1 MTLMRL
7 MGVRSTLVFASIF
20 LGACA
25 GTVRR
30 PTEAPTP
37 VATTSSGARSNLP
50 PLVLPPDSA
59 NGGNGSTVAVAE
71 LPVTVLPTIIGHRAT
86 QPTVNATPVGGV
98 TRDANDQTVRIA
110 LAVSQQSAQ
119 LTATGAWNIYDA
131 GTQKLLGELSA
142 SDVISAQSRDGTLIL
157 KGAQSQSVR
166 GAMIARP
173 AGAGSYISYGGH
185 RYRGEIALAAS
196 GDGVLV
202 INRVAVEDYL
212 RGVVPLEIGTDRT
225 QSESAAV
232 EAQAIA
238 ARSYTYTRMDDG
250 RPYDMVATTTD
261 QVYGGMDAER
271 PLSDAAISV
280 THNMVMMYGGKVIN
294 APYHANS
301 GGVTAAASEVWR
313 SSDEP
318 YLVSVSDRIPGTDH
332 YYGEDAPRFRWTR
345 TLSGSELSI
354 LLDRYLPKY
363 STARS
368 GSVGTLRKI
377 TETGRTPSGRIAG
390 LIFETDRGSFAV
402 RGNDV
407 RSVLRTASGDLLPST
422 LFTFDEKTD
431 RKGQVTSLTIHG
443 SGNGHGVG
451 MDQWGAIA
459 RARAG
464 QDALSILRTY
474 YPGTTIGR
482 VI

>member
-1 MTLMRL
+1 M
-7 MGVRSTLVFASIF
+7 
-20 LGACA
+20 
-25 GTVRR
+25 RR
-30 PTEAPTP
+30 PTEAPAP
-37 VATTSSGARSNLP
+37 VPTTGSSAAGARSNLP

-59 NGGNGSTVAVAE
+59 NGGNGSTVPVAE
-71 LPVTVLPTIIGHRAT
+71 LPVTVLPSIIGHRAT
-86 QPTVNATPVGGV
+86 APASNATPVGGV

-110 LAVSQQSAQ
+110 IAVSQRSARV
-119 LTATGAWNIYDA
+119 TATGAWNIYDA
-131 GTQKLLGELSA
+131 ATQKLLGQLNA
-142 SDVISAQSRDGTLIL
+142 NDDLNALARDGTLIL
-157 KGAQSQSVR
+157 DGATNQSVS
-166 GAMIARP
+166 GALIARP
-173 AGAGSYISYGGH
+173 TGAGSYMSYGGH
-185 RYRGEIALAAS
+185 RYRGEIGLAAS
-196 GDGVLV
+196 GDGILV
-202 INRVAVEDYL
+202 INRVRVEDYL

-225 QSESAAV
+225 QLESAAV

-238 ARSYTYTRMDDG
+238 ARSFTYSRMDDS

-280 THNMVMMYGGKVIN
+280 TRNMVMMYDGKVIN
-294 APYHANS
+294 APYHSNS

-313 SSDEP
+313 SADEP

-345 TLSGSELSI
+345 TMTGSELST

-363 STARS
+363 SSARS
-368 GSVGTLRKI
+368 GSIGTLRKI
-377 TETGRTPSGRIAG
+377 SESGRTPSGRIAG
-390 LIFETDRGSFAV
+390 LVFETDRGSFAV

-407 RSVLRTASGDLLPST
+407 RFVLRTDSGEILPST
-422 LFTFDEKTD
+422 LFTFDQTTD
-431 RKGQVTSLTIHG
+431 RQGQLTSLTIHG
-443 SGNGHGVG
+443 AGNGHGVG

>member
-1 MTLMRL
+1 MRL

-25 GTVRR
+25 GAARR

-37 VATTSSGARSNLP
+37 VATTGSSAAGTRSNLP

-59 NGGNGSTVAVAE
+59 NGGNGSTVPVAE
-71 LPVTVLPTIIGHRAT
+71 LPVTVLPSIIGHRASPAAANT
-86 QPTVNATPVGGV
+86 TPVGGV

-110 LAVSQQSAQ
+110 LAVSQRSAQ
-119 LTATGAWNIYDA
+119 LTATGPWNIYEA
-131 GTQKLLGELSA
+131 ATQKLLGQLHA
-142 SDVISAQSRDGTLIL
+142 NDDLNAQAQDGTVIL
-157 KGAQSQSVR
+157 KGAANQSVR
-166 GAMIARP
+166 GALIARP
-173 AGAGSYISYGGH
+173 TGAGSYMSYGGR

-196 GDGVLV
+196 GDGILV
-202 INRVAVEDYL
+202 INRLRVEDYL

-225 QSESAAV
+225 QLESAAV

-238 ARSYTYTRMDDG
+238 ARSFTYTRMDDS

-280 THNMVMMYGGKVIN
+280 THNMVMMYAGKVIN

-313 SSDEP
+313 SADEP

-345 TLSGSELSI
+345 TLTGSELSA

-363 STARS
+363 SSARA

-377 TETGRTPSGRIAG
+377 TESGRTPSGRIAG
-390 LIFETDRGSFAV
+390 LIFETDRGGFAV

-407 RSVLRTASGDLLPST
+407 RFVLRTSTGDILPST
-422 LFTFDEKTD
+422 LFTFDETTD
-431 RKGQVTSLTIHG
+431 RKGQVTSVTIHG